1 MDERIT
7 CVVEVISHILWN
19 NVTQFVYNGRCGD
32 GGGKVVVVPFQK
44 RLVVEINILS
54 GRSKDGLRM
63 VVDIHVQMCNK
74 LEWRMFQLDT
84 WGDGYIPCGF
94 VNM

>member
-32 GGGKVVVVPFQK
+32 GGGKVVVVPFHAK
-44 RLVVEINILS
+44 NGWLS
-54 GRSKDGLRM
+54 K
-63 VVDIHVQMCNK
+63 
-74 LEWRMFQLDT
+74 
-84 WGDGYIPCGF
+84 
-94 VNM
+94 